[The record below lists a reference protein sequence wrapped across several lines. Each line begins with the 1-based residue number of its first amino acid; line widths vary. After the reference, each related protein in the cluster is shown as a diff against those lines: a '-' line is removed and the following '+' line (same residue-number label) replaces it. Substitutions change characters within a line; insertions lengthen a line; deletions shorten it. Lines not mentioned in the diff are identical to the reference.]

1 VDHTGASA
9 RTKASFSEF
18 VLEAEGELAESL
30 ETYAIAQSRRE
41 RHDSVQQDLIIDSF
55 LTEAK
60 VGDDTAG
67 FILESQ
73 PELSNSDRQ
82 LVSGWQRS
90 FIGLFAVTQILPD
103 GFELMNWLTAK
114 HYIVKPSNPKQ
125 SSR

>member
-1 VDHTGASA
+1 
-9 RTKASFSEF
+9 
-18 VLEAEGELAESL
+18 LA
-30 ETYAIAQSRRE
+30 I
-41 RHDSVQQDLIIDSF
+41 
-55 LTEAK
+55 
-60 VGDDTAG
+60 DTAG

-73 PELSNSDRQ
+73 PELSNSDR